1 MPPRKRA
8 QSAPKTDD
16 ETLEPLADEETGPDG
31 GAETEPERSDLQAVE
46 NPCPNCFPNGWPE
59 GSFAVGCEHG
69 SWIRD

>member
-8 QSAPKTDD
+8 QSAPKTDE
-16 ETLEPLADEETGPDG
+16 ETLEPVDEQTGPEV
-31 GAETEPERSDLQAVE
+31 GAETEPERSDLQTVGL
-46 NPCPNCFPNGWPE
+46 PCSDCFPGGWPE